1 MKILPTIGPISESIF
16 SLKKLNKFANIFRL
30 NGSHNNLD
38 WHKKIIK
45 RIKDINKKNNIL
57 LDIPGVKPRT
67 KNKTDI
73 FIKKKQLVIFYYNKK
88 NLNNFKKIIS
98 IQLTHPIPKIAN
110 SVKTFTISDGA
121 YLFKIDK
128 INKNYVSGV
137 SQQNFILKPKKGLNI
152 PKSIYDNK
160 RQLKLSLKFLNNVK
174 NFKFDAIGLSF
185 VQDEKV
191 VKNVKKK
198 YPDRLIVSKIEN
210 SKGLENIISIVKYSD
225 IIMIDRGDLSAEIGT
240 ENLFRA
246 IKKISEECKYQGKPL
261 IMATENLDSMML
273 NSLPTKSEIIS
284 LGFSDYINSD
294 LIMLSDETAT
304 SKNYLRIIKWLHNF
318 IYKFNNHDYKN
329 SIINEDYFWNI
340 LKDINKNVLV
350 VFTKKGYVIEKLLR
364 INKNINLFVFSDN
377 EKVINYCNFRSNTQ
391 TILTNSFPK
400 KMEDFISMYIK
411 KFKNKIF
418 KYQNKVFLTYL
429 SYPKKGLRAN
439 TVSLISKNSFN

>member
-1 MKILPTIGPISESIF
+1 MKILPTIGPISEDTS
-16 SLKKLNKFANIFRL
+16 SLKKLNKFTNIFRL
-30 NGSHNNLD
+30 NGSHNNLE

-45 RIKDINKKNNIL
+45 RIKNINKKNNIL

-67 KNKTDI
+67 KNETDI

-88 NLNNFKKIIS
+88 KLNFFKKNLS
-98 IQLTHPIPKIAN
+98 IQLTHPIPEIARYA
-110 SVKTFTISDGA
+110 KTFTISDGA
-121 YLFKIDK
+121 YLFKIHK
-128 INKNYVSGV
+128 ISKNYVSGV
-137 SQQNFILKPKKGLNI
+137 SQQDFILKPKKGLNI

-160 RQLKLSLKFLNNVK
+160 RQLKLSLKFLSNVK

-191 VKNVKKK
+191 VKNIKKK
-198 YPDRLIVSKIEN
+198 YSDRLIVSKIEN
-210 SKGLENIISIVKYSD
+210 SKGLENIISIVKFSD
-225 IIMIDRGDLSAEIGT
+225 IIMIDRGDLAAEIGA
-240 ENLFRA
+240 ENLFNA

-273 NSLPTKSEIIS
+273 NSSPTKSEIIS

-304 SKNYLRIIKWLHNF
+304 SKNYLRITKWLYNF
-318 IYKFNNHDYKN
+318 IYRFKNQNYKT
-329 SIINEDYFWNI
+329 SIIDEDYFWNI

-377 EKVINYCNFRSNTQ
+377 EKVIKYSNFRSNTQ
-391 TILTNSFPK
+391 TILTSSFPK
-400 KMEDFISMYIK
+400 KMEDFISTYIRK
-411 KFKNKIF
+411 YKNKIF
-418 KYQNKVFLTYL
+418 KDQKKVFLTYL

-439 TVSLISKNSFN
+439 TVSLISENSFN

>member
-1 MKILPTIGPISESIF
+1 MKILPTIGPISEGIF
-16 SLKKLNKFANIFRL
+16 SIKKLNKFTNIFRL

-45 RIKDINKKNNIL
+45 RIKSINKKNDIL

-67 KNKTDI
+67 KNVTDV
-73 FIKKKQLVIFYYNKK
+73 FIKKKQLVTFYYNKK
-88 NLNNFKKIIS
+88 NLNYLKKILS

-110 SVKTFTISDGA
+110 SAKTFTISDGA

-137 SQQNFILKPKKGLNI
+137 SQQDFILNI

-174 NFKFDAIGLSF
+174 NFKFNAIGLSF

-225 IIMIDRGDLSAEIGT
+225 IIMIDRGDLSAEIGV

-273 NSLPTKSEIIS
+273 NSSPTKSEIIS

-304 SKNYLRIIKWLHNF
+304 SKNYLRIIKWLYNF
-318 IYKFNNHDYKN
+318 IYKFKKQDYKN

-340 LKDINKNVLV
+340 LRDINKNVLV

-364 INKNINLFVFSDN
+364 INKNFNLFVFSDN
-377 EKVINYCNFRSNTQ
+377 EKVISYCNFRSNTQ

-400 KMEDFISMYIK
+400 KMEDFIAMYIR
-411 KFKNKIF
+411 KFKNNIF
-418 KYQNKVFLTYL
+418 KDQNKVFLTYL
-429 SYPKKGLRAN
+429 NYPKKGLRAN